1 MTAVDL
7 KQLAAMKA
15 LTYVDSGMNLG
26 LGTGSTANE
35 FIKLLSHKIKNG
47 LEIKTIATSRQTE
60 ELCAKL
66 QIKLYDLND
75 LIKLDLI
82 VDGADEICAN
92 KDAIKGGGGAL
103 LREKIA
109 AMAST
114 KKIIIADESKLV
126 KKLGAYPLPIE
137 ITKFGAQSTKV
148 TCKELLQDLGYRNFT
163 LNWRKT
169 MEDVLFISDG
179 GNYILDAKLGTIN
192 NIENLNISLLKIPGV
207 VEHGLFVKIASKAI
221 IAMKN
226 GEVNI
231 I

>member
-1 MTAVDL
+1 MTEVNL
-7 KQLAAMKA
+7 KQLAALKA
-15 LTYVDSGMNLG
+15 LNYVHCGMNLG

-35 FIKLLSHKIKNG
+35 FIKLLSNKIKNG
-47 LEIKTIATSRQTE
+47 LEIKAIATSRQTE

-82 VDGADEICAN
+82 IDGADEITTYRN
-92 KDAIKGGGGAL
+92 AIKGGGGAL

-114 KKIIIADESKLV
+114 TKIIIVDESKLV

-137 ITKFGAQSTKV
+137 ISKFGYESTKAM
-148 TCKELLQDLGYRNFT
+148 CAELLEDLGYKNFT

-169 MEDVLFISDG
+169 INNELFISDG
-179 GNYILDAKLGTIN
+179 GNYILDAHLGVIN
-192 NIENLNISLLKIPGV
+192 NIENFDISLLKIPGV
-207 VEHGLFVKIASKAI
+207 VEHGLFLNIASKAI
-221 IAMKN
+221 IAMKS
-226 GEVNI
+226 GEVDI

>member
-169 MEDVLFISDG
+169 KEDVLFISDG